1 MLRLMQRKKDRQM
14 KGKRWIS
21 RLVSAL
27 MICVMAVGLTACVDQ
42 KQGKKDSSSDTKKES
57 QATDQRIVACSMA
70 IAEIA
75 DKMNLDLVGVP
86 TETLT
91 PLPDRYKGVTDVG
104 SPMSP
109 DMEIIKSLN
118 PDVVL
123 CPLTLKPS
131 LETKF
136 KDAGITC
143 YFLNLKSVPG
153 MYKSIQQLGE
163 KFGREKEADKL
174 VDEFKTTYKKY
185 ADRNKDKESPTV
197 LILMGV
203 PGAYIVATEESYV
216 GSLAKLAG
224 ATNVYEGE
232 TEEFIEANTED
243 MQKKDPDIILRCAHA
258 MPDQVKEMFAKDF
271 ATNDIWKHFRAV
283 QEGKVYDLSYDHFGM
298 SAKFNWP
305 EALDELQPYLYGDDN
320 EK

>member
-1 MLRLMQRKKDRQM
+1 MSGLMALT
-14 KGKRWIS
+14 
-21 RLVSAL
+21 LVLSLA
-27 MICVMAVGLTACVDQ
+27 ACVDQ
-42 KQGKKDSSSDTKKES
+42 GQGKSKES
-57 QATDQRIVACSMA
+57 SENAATDQRIVACSMA
-70 IAEIA
+70 IAEITEKL
-75 DKMNLDLVGVP
+75 DLDLVGVP
-86 TETLT
+86 TETLS
-91 PLPDRYKGVTDVG
+91 PLPDRYEGVTAVG
-104 SPMSP
+104 TPMAP
-109 DMEIIKSLN
+109 DMEIIQSLN

-131 LETKF
+131 LETQF
-136 KDAGITC
+136 EDAGITC

-163 KFGREKEADKL
+163 KFGREDEAQAL
-174 VDEFKTTYKKY
+174 VDEFTETYEKY
-185 ADRNKDKESPTV
+185 ADRNADKESPTV

-243 MQKKDPDIILRCAHA
+243 MQSRDPDIILRCAHA
-258 MPDQVKEMFAKDF
+258 MPDTVMEMFAKDF
-271 ATNDIWKHFRAV
+271 ETNDIWKHFRAV
-283 QEGKVYDLSYDHFGM
+283 QEGRVYDLSYDHFGM

-305 EALDELQPYLYGDDN
+305 EALDELQPYLYGDAD
-320 EK
+320 EE

>member
-1 MLRLMQRKKDRQM
+1 MLREMERTM
-14 KGKRWIS
+14 KSKRIIS
-21 RLVSAL
+21 RLISAALIGVL
-27 MICVMAVGLTACVDQ
+27 MFSLTACVDQ
-42 KQGKKDSSSDTKKES
+42 KQGKKESASNKE
-57 QATDQRIVACSMA
+57 QETTDQRIVACSMA
-70 IAEIA
+70 IAEIM

-91 PLPDRYKGVTDVG
+91 PLPDRYEGVTDIG
-104 SPMSP
+104 SPMAP

-131 LETKF
+131 LETQF
-136 KDAGITC
+136 EDAGIHA

-163 KFGREKEADKL
+163 KFDRKDEAEAL
-174 VDEFKTTYKKY
+174 VEDFKKTYETY
-185 ADRNKDKESPTV
+185 ADRNADKESPMV

-243 MQKKDPDIILRCAHA
+243 MQQRDPDIILRCAHA

-271 ATNDIWKHFRAV
+271 ETNDIWKHFRAV
-283 QEGKVYDLSYDHFGM
+283 QEGRVYDLSYDHFGM

-305 EALDELQPYLYGDDN
+305 EALDELQPYLYGDEN
-320 EK
+320 EE